1 MLPTR
6 AIELPVPLV
15 ALHDAVPLAVHVH
28 VTVEKLDGTVS
39 AIAIPVA
46 LLVPLLATVIWYCT
60 VPPNGTPTIVELNV
74 PLVPNRCSLAICRS
88 ALSGTKSAEQPKLG
102 TSVPEQA
109 PAVMSV
115 GNTLF
120 CGSPVA
126 PILARLSSGLVA
138 PAATVTLTITVTL
151 APAANT
157 PAVLSQ
163 VITCNAK
170 THVNGVALTTEL
182 MTKPVGTTSTM
193 RTVLIAA
200 FEPPLLRRLRTKAN
214 ASPGFL
220 DCGSMCDLVMRTSG
234 AICTVFKSM
243 AQPSGLPL
251 VVQAFTSA
259 ATGDVIM
266 PGRTSPPP
274 PMRERLVCC
283 TPAAAAPTL
292 MVKKKLEL
300 PPAGIDT
307 ADVQAISVLVTRVQ
321 LQLPPLVPGGVNG
334 VASAPSI
341 VMVPGN
347 TSRKLMV
354 PTLAAVP
361 MLLMTK
367 T

>member
-1 MLPTR
+1 M
-6 AIELPVPLV
+6 A
-15 ALHDAVPLAVHVH
+15 A
-28 VTVEKLDGTVS
+28 
-39 AIAIPVA
+39 
-46 LLVPLLATVIWYCT
+46 
-60 VPPNGTPTIVELNV
+60 
-74 PLVPNRCSLAICRS
+74 
-88 ALSGTKSAEQPKLG
+88 
-102 TSVPEQA
+102 
-109 PAVMSV
+109 V

-126 PILARLSSGLVA
+126 PILARLRSGLVA
-138 PAATVTLTITVTL
+138 PVATVTLTITVTL
-151 APAANT
+151 APATNT
-157 PAVLSQ
+157 SAVLSQ
-163 VITCNAK
+163 VITCDAR

-193 RTVLIAA
+193 RTVLMAA
-200 FEPPLLRRLRTKAN
+200 SEPPLLRRLNAKAN
-214 ASPGFL
+214 ALPGSF

-243 AQPSGLPL
+243 AQPNGLPL
-251 VVQAFTSA
+251 VVHALTSA
-259 ATGDVIM
+259 ASGDVTI

-283 TPAAAAPTL
+283 APAAAAPTL

-321 LQLPPLVPGGVNG
+321 LQLPPLGPGGVKG
-334 VASAPSI
+334 VASAPSM

-347 TSRKLMV
+347 TSRKLRV

-361 MLLMTK
+361 MLLTTK